1 VNWERNP
8 RIRIA
13 AALLRCGEVVAYPT
27 EAVWGLGCDPGNH
40 EAVDRV
46 LAIKGR
52 AATKGLILIA
62 ASPGQLLPYLDE
74 LAQDELAR
82 LAEVRAVA
90 TTWVVPAS
98 RHAPPWV
105 TGGRATIAV
114 RVTRHPLAAALC
126 RVFGGPLVSTSANP
140 QGKPPAR
147 TALKVRQYFRGAP
160 VHVVP
165 GPLGGASQPSEIRNL
180 HSGDVLRP
188 GG

>member
-1 VNWERNP
+1 VNWEHYP

-27 EAVWGLGCDPGNH
+27 EAVWGLGCDPSNAD
-40 EAVDRV
+40 AVARV

-52 AATKGLILIA
+52 ATAKGLILIG
-62 ASPGQLLPYLDE
+62 ASPAQLLPYLEE
-74 LAQDELAR
+74 LSSEELMR
-82 LAEVRAVA
+82 LSEPRPLA

-98 RHAPPWV
+98 RHAPFWI

-114 RVTRHPLAAALC
+114 RVTGHPLAAALC

-147 TALKVRQYFRGAP
+147 TALKVRQYFRDAP
-160 VHVVP
+160 VHVVA
-165 GPLGGASQPSEIRNL
+165 GPIGGGSRPSEIREL
-180 HSGDVLRP
+180 RSGDVLRP

>member
-1 VNWERNP
+1 MNWEHNP

-27 EAVWGLGCDPGNH
+27 EAVWGLGCDPGNVG
-40 EAVDRV
+40 AVDRV
-46 LAIKGR
+46 LAVKGR
-52 AATKGLILIA
+52 AAAKGLILIA
-62 ASPGQLLPYLDE
+62 ASSAQLLPYLGELSPDE
-74 LAQDELAR
+74 VLRLGEAR
-82 LAEVRAVA
+82 PVA

-114 RVTRHPLAAALC
+114 RVIRHPLAAALC
-126 RVFGGPLVSTSANP
+126 RAFGGPLVSTSANP

-147 TALKVRQYFRGAP
+147 TALKVRQYFRGAHL
-160 VHVVP
+160 HVVP
-165 GPLGGASQPSEIRNL
+165 GPLGGASQPSEIRDL